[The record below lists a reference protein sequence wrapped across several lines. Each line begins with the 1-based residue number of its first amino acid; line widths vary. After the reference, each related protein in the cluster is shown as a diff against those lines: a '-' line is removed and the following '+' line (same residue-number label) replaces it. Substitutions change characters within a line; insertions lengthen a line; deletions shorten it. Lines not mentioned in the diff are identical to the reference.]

1 MISESLI
8 MRLVRQYANSPQG
21 KREIFR
27 KYGLIYQEDVSTA
40 ELSSYGEKMKQILF
54 NHINPLIRSITMD
67 DIIVGTPKKN
77 EKGYW
82 TLRVSFNEGS
92 LQRDS
97 LYYDGYPQGLNNIV
111 LLFAH
116 GYHAR
121 DYVYGWWDL
130 PNQNWYGGNEFVNVR
145 SRKDRD
151 PNNFL
156 YDAVDEFNGSVHGF
170 AVATLEEK
178 YK

>member
-67 DIIVGTPKKN
+67 DIIVGAPKKN

-82 TLRVSFNEGS
+82 TLRVSFNEGN

-97 LYYDGYPQGLNNIV
+97 LYPEGSSDKFGSYENGIGNII

-116 GYHAR
+116 GYHAGN
-121 DYVYGWWDL
+121 YVYGTWRNARWK
-130 PNQNWYGGNEFVNVR
+130 

-156 YDAVDEFNGSVHGF
+156 YDAVDEFNGSAHGF